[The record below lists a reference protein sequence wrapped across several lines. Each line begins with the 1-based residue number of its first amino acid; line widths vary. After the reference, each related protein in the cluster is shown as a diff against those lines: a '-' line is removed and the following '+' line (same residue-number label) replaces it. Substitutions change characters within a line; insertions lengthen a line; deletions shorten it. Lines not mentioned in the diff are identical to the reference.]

1 MQLRAQADPVI
12 NRDPEGNPLSVVVHL
27 YQLKDR
33 VGFDRLGFDA
43 AASGRPEA
51 ELLGAD
57 CLGRTELVVVPGG
70 SHTAALD
77 LLPGTRFVGIVAL
90 FRRPDPQGWRYLV
103 SLDRIP
109 AGRNRGRRKPG
120 EGGPVLAFRVR
131 ECSLDLPGLQPESLP
146 GQPESRISGEAGPTR
161 PGGARP

>member
-1 MQLRAQADPVI
+1 VELRAQADPVI
-12 NRDPEGNPLSVVVHL
+12 NRDPEGNPLSVVIHL
-27 YQLKDR
+27 YQLRDR
-33 VGFDRLGFDA
+33 AGFERLGFDT

-77 LLPGTRFVGIVAL
+77 LLPGARFIGIVAL
-90 FRRPDPQGWRYLV
+90 FRRPDPDLWRHLV
-103 SLDRIP
+103 SLDRMP
-109 AGRNRGRRKPG
+109 ATGRSRGRPG
-120 EGGPVLAFRVR
+120 AGGPTLAFRVQ
-131 ECSLDLPGLQPESLP
+131 ECSLGLPDLQPEPSP
-146 GQPESRISGEAGPTR
+146 GPPGPGAGPAL